1 MEWFE
6 NAWNGISQY
15 VNIPYLVIFMSLS
28 YMIKKH
34 FLQLLNKITGLQWKT
49 VYIVLIIATI
59 VGIPFLIWDDTTWN
73 KLLFSYTIGTSLH
86 ELFFKWIEKKI
97 TEA

>member
-6 NAWNGISQY
+6 NAWNEISQY

-73 KLLFSYTIGTSLH
+73 KLLFSYAIGTSLH